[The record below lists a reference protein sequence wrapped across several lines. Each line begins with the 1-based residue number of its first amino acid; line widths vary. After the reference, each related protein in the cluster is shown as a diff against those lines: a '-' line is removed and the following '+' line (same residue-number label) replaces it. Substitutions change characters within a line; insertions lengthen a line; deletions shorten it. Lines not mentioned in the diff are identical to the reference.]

1 MPLAQLISTEQ
12 LQQRLGQENLLILDC
27 RFALEDPAYGRRS
40 YLDGHIPGAHFLDLE
55 QDLSAPVVKGVTGR
69 HPLPDP
75 SALVERLRSCGLK
88 VQVVLTKSDKL
99 SKNAAMSQKALFKR
113 EMSLKEHEIITYSSS
128 QHTMRGELIERIM
141 NALSANGVEQE

>member
-1 MPLAQLISTEQ
+1 MPLAQLISATH
-12 LQQRLGQENLLILDC
+12 LQQRLGQDNLVALDC

-75 SALVERLRSCGLK
+75 SALVERLRSCGLRADS
-88 VQVVLTKSDKL
+88 QV
-99 SKNAAMSQKALFKR
+99 AAALAGQAR
-113 EMSLKEHEIITYSSS
+113 WSVSARRRPESLA
-128 QHTMRGELIERIM
+128 RGRPGTDPGPTGKCFRRLLG
-141 NALSANGVEQE
+141 AT